1 MEPKKFL
8 LWLLAGVFLYQASLF
23 TYAFHKCASVSPTI
37 SVREVCPEIGKRYEQ
52 TFSLMIATV
61 LGLYSGSQ
69 LNKSE

>member
-1 MEPKKFL
+1 MDSKKFL

-23 TYAFHKCASVSPTI
+23 TYAFHKCSTVTPTL

-52 TFSLMIATV
+52 TFSLMIATI

-69 LNKSE
+69 MKKGE